1 MKKLLIAS
9 AALAMVAGSAQAQS
23 SVTVYGSF
31 DAGYN
36 SLDYTNIGGATVQ
49 SAQQK
54 QAGIAQSG
62 PLTSQRIGFRGTEDL
77 GGGLRANFNLEYGFF
92 SALVDGATTASLNT
106 ANGTENSTGV
116 TANQNQGVGGQLV
129 TRTSRVGLESQSL
142 GRLDIGY
149 GLTGLFATV
158 TAHSPLPGNNFI
170 GDVAYTS
177 NSVSSAD
184 SRILGS
190 VTGYGGGAT
199 RANGLQYT
207 SPTKN
212 GLQAVVDLGA
222 AKQVRNNDNI
232 GDDARVSNAGLTLR
246 YTTGALALAATSHK
260 YKAELAATGSNPQT
274 TTDYQAYSAKYNL
287 TSNFA
292 VNALYAQNKS
302 TLSTTGVQNGKNDV
316 TQVGASY
323 TMGKNVLVAQYG
335 QGNGEGAKDASRR
348 DRKGYQVGAI
358 HNLSKRT
365 NIYGIYGYQEA
376 VYVDNAATTTAA
388 GAAGP
393 SGTVG
398 GGAGTKEKVSGFAVG
413 VRHSF

>member
-1 MKKLLIAS
+1 
-9 AALAMVAGSAQAQS
+9 
-23 SVTVYGSF
+23 VYGSF

-36 SLDYTNIGGATVQ
+36 SLDYKNLGGATVAT
-49 SAQQK
+49 AQQK
-54 QAGIAQSG
+54 QAGLAQSG
-62 PLTSQRIGFRGTEDL
+62 ALTSQRFGFRGTEDL
-77 GGGLRANFNLEYGFF
+77 GGGLKANFNLEYGFT
-92 SALVDGATTASLNT
+92 SALLDGATTASLNT
-106 ANGTENSTGV
+106 ANATENSTGV
-116 TANQNQGVGGQLV
+116 SANQNQAIGGQLI
-129 TRTSRVGLESQSL
+129 TRTSRVGLESASL
-142 GRLDIGY
+142 GRLDVGY

-199 RANGLQYT
+199 RANGVQYT
-207 SPTKN
+207 SPSKN
-212 GLQAVVDLGA
+212 GLQAVVDYGTTS
-222 AKQVRNNDNI
+222 QVRETDSI
-232 GDDARVSNAGLTLR
+232 GDNAKVSNAGLTLR
-246 YTTGALALAATSHK
+246 YTTGALALAATTHT
-260 YKAELAATGSNPQT
+260 YKADLAAAANPST
-274 TTDYQAYSAKYNL
+274 TTDYQAYSAKYNV

-302 TLSTTGVQNGKNDV
+302 KLSTTGLQNGKNDV

-335 QGNGEGAKDASRR
+335 EGEGEGAVGASRR
-348 DRKGYQVGAI
+348 DRKGYQIGAI

-376 VYVDNAATTTAA
+376 VYVDNAANTTAA
-388 GAAGP
+388 GVAGP